1 MSQRKG
7 CCCLKNDQHTQHLL
21 ETKTKLLCWCWG
33 LQELRSGK
41 SWKIITTPYQLP
53 LSFSQQQQHLSVRY
67 FLQRKGVTQWK
78 VEAWVPWLTLIENPS
93 PHEALPTICQRVYC
107 IPTAALLFNCKKT
120 LKFEMKIEQ
129 KGLLFPFWWT
139 EIWISGS
146 STKLPILFF
155 PNRKQLSS
163 PKKSEGTKWWAKLY
177 NLY

>member
-7 CCCLKNDQHTQHLL
+7 CCFLKNDQHTEHLL
-21 ETKTKLLCWCWG
+21 ETKTKQLYWCWG

-41 SWKIITTPYQLP
+41 PWKIITTPYQLP

-107 IPTAALLFNCKKT
+107 IPTGALLSDRNEKKKKNFFFRGSPKVTFSTRNSLQNAEFDKGSQVSLEGCPYFWPQRNFCKK
-120 LKFEMKIEQ
+120 ES
-129 KGLLFPFWWT
+129 W
-139 EIWISGS
+139 
-146 STKLPILFF
+146 FF
-155 PNRKQLSS
+155 AYMAL
-163 PKKSEGTKWWAKLY
+163 
-177 NLY
+177 